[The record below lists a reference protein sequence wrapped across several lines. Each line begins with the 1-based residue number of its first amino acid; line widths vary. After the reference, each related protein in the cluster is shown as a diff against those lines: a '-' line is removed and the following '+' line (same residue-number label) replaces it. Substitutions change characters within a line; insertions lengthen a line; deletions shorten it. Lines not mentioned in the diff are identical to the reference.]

1 MAVENRDLG
10 TTQQR
15 ETYQLTL
22 GAGAS
27 GLVGVG
33 TTAVACIVPFPS
45 TLAAGQAVGFGLSG
59 VPAVNIDV
67 TRYNAGGVT
76 TITGMISAF
85 NVPGATIGV
94 QNGFTVSSGTS
105 LVNLQTNDVLS
116 VRTSTANTAATQ
128 MTVCLVLQAL
138 QDIKKHFNV

>member
-15 ETYQLTL
+15 ETYQITL

-33 TTAVACIVPFPS
+33 TTAVGCIVPFPS

-59 VPAVNIDV
+59 TPALNLDV

-76 TITGMISAF
+76 TITGMISAYTVF
-85 NVPGATIGV
+85 GATIGA

-105 LVNLQTNDVLS
+105 LVNLQTNDVISL
-116 VRTSTANTAATQ
+116 RTSGANTAATQ
-128 MTVCLVLQAL
+128 LAVCLVVQAL